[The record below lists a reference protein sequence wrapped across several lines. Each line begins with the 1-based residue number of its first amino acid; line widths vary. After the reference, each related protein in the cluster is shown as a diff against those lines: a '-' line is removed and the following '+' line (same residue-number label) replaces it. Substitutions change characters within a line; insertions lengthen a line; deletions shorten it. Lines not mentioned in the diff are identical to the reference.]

1 MKLYDGREKFYQYD
15 TNQKLICE
23 DCAVGEEIHFSNSA
37 HGDAAICLT
46 YDLDGTVVVNVPNI
60 YLMYAVELNV
70 YSMRTE
76 DDGRCTISR
85 HVFGVIPRKKP
96 SDYVYEETEV
106 KSYAELDRRIKKL
119 EENAGA
125 GIDIVG
131 ATAGQVAQIAEVDEN
146 GVPTVWRPADLPK
159 VEIPPLIVSMTPK
172 NGQWV
177 ADRTRSEIVAH
188 VEKGGSVG
196 LAAINNLNAY
206 YWSHNDQYA
215 IFRDVRTATARAY
228 TIYYYI
234 DESGVC
240 TDKTQDYT
248 PPAMTGATAD
258 ADGVSGVVPA
268 PAAGD
273 EGKYLRGDGTWGDI
287 DIPEGGGGGI
297 SQDELQAAVNA
308 AIEQAKAGL
317 LVFEDSYVDDTANWL
332 TNGYTKV
339 SQTATS
345 GHPPQC
351 TGSDKWGVLFFIAEN
366 AANGTGTHMYFPI
379 DGTYKGRVFTRSV
392 TRRVPGEWYLLST
405 MDDIPT
411 GGGGG
416 GGADH
421 TLGLSGAAV
430 GQIAR
435 ITAVDGNGVPT
446 AWDSVDL
453 PAGGSGGEKWDIHYK
468 TNIAEPLAE
477 GFEITEVDGE
487 PLQLK
492 EMWAMVKLQNGSETQ
507 QWLGCVVKTDNADL
521 SGTASDYGGAYTG
534 VGKYAYFVYHAI
546 VIGNGR
552 AVCEIRFGENRA
564 SKLNFCTNGPWL
576 NNWLDHN
583 RVQYIKG
590 IKCANNLGAGTAQ
603 GYGTEIELWGVRA

>member
-23 DCAVGEEIHFSNSA
+23 DCAVGEEVHFSNGA
-37 HGDAAICLT
+37 HSDAAICLT
-46 YDLDGTVVVNVPNI
+46 YDLDGTVVVNVPNL
-60 YLMYAVELNV
+60 YLMYAVDLNV

-85 HVFGVIPRKKP
+85 HVFGVVPRKKP

-125 GIDIVG
+125 GID
-131 ATAGQVAQIAEVDEN
+131 
-146 GVPTVWRPADLPK
+146 
-159 VEIPPLIVSMTPK
+159 
-172 NGQWV
+172 
-177 ADRTRSEIVAH
+177 
-188 VEKGGSVG
+188 
-196 LAAINNLNAY
+196 
-206 YWSHNDQYA
+206 
-215 IFRDVRTATARAY
+215 
-228 TIYYYI
+228 
-234 DESGVC
+234 
-240 TDKTQDYT
+240 
-248 PPAMTGATAD
+248 
-258 ADGVSGVVPA
+258 
-268 PAAGD
+268 
-273 EGKYLRGDGTWGDI
+273 
-287 DIPEGGGGGI
+287 
-297 SQDELQAAVNA
+297 QDELQAAVNA

-317 LVFEDSYVDDTANWL
+317 LVFEDSYVDNTANWL